1 MKIRI
6 EYLEESGRV
15 AVDVIAWRWRD
26 DEIMSWVGSIK
37 SRIFKDDKEISVK
50 VSTRALQTIVRI
62 EGYPG
67 QAWFQPA
74 RDRHI

>member
-1 MKIRI
+1 MKIYI
-6 EYLEESGRV
+6 KYLEESGRV

-50 VSTRALQTIVRI
+50 VSTRVLQTIVRI
-62 EGYPG
+62 EGYPER
-67 QAWFQPA
+67 AWSPM

>member
-6 EYLEESGRV
+6 EYLEETGRV

-26 DEIMSWVGSIK
+26 DEIMFWVGSIK
-37 SRIFKDDKEISVK
+37 SHIFKDDKETSVK
-50 VSTRALQTIVRI
+50 VSTRVLQTIVRI

-67 QAWFQPA
+67 QVWFQPE
-74 RDRHI
+74 